1 MKQNVKEYL
10 EHQGKQQIV
19 QALQKA
25 GLDAGF
31 LVPNKCSECDNR
43 TSMTRTVKCSTG
55 NFTVIDYGCELDDKV
70 CNAYGCDRD
79 LLGQH
84 AEPLSEK
91 CVDDEDWREDYD
103 TSYESHLRQIGELK
117 L

>member
-1 MKQNVKEYL
+1 MNKL
-10 EHQGKQQIV
+10 ERTGKQQIV

-25 GLDAGF
+25 HLDAGF
-31 LVPNKCSECDNR
+31 LVTNKCADCDYR
-43 TSMTRTVKCSTG
+43 TTMARTVKCTTG
-55 NFTVIDYGCELDDKV
+55 DIVVKDYGCELDDKV
-70 CNAYGCDRD
+70 ANAYGCDRD

-91 CVDDEDWREDYD
+91 CVDEDDYEEDYH
-103 TSYESHLRQIGELK
+103 TSYECHLRQIGELE